1 MRNNKNIAP
10 GILNVVVTDHDDDGD
25 DEKMSRLAVHLHS
38 VSSIS

>member
-10 GILNVVVTDHDDDGD
+10 GILNVVVTDHDDVD
-25 DEKMSRLAVHLHS
+25 DEKMSRLAVTLHS